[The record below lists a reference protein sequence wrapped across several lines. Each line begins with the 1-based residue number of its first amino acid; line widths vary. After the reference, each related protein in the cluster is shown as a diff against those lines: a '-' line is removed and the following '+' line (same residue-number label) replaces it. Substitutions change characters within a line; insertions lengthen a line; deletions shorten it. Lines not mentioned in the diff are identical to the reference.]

1 MVIYCEVIN
10 VPAVVELSKDKIVK
24 VAVKMV
30 NEKGWDTINA
40 RSLAARLGVST
51 KPLYRIYTNMDQIK
65 EDIYNEIARQ
75 YDEFLTS
82 RIDNKKALLTLCI
95 AYVEFALEYKNLF
108 ISLFLSNNLKW
119 QSIENVLDEKWNQSA
134 IINLVNKHGFTFEE
148 AKNLFMNMWLYANGL
163 ATLIAT
169 NDITMDEKEVLV
181 RLVKYYKILVKGE

>member
-1 MVIYCEVIN
+1 M
-10 VPAVVELSKDKIVK
+10 PAVVELSKDRIVK

-30 NEKGWDTINA
+30 NESGWDSINA
-40 RSLAARLGVST
+40 RSLAARLEVST
-51 KPLYRIYTNMDQIK
+51 KPLYRIYENMDEIK
-65 EDIYNEIARQ
+65 EDIYKEISRQ

-82 RIDNKKALLTLCI
+82 RIDSKKALLTLCI

-108 ISLFLSNNLKW
+108 VSLFLSNNLKW
-119 QSIENVLDEKWNQSA
+119 KSIENVLDEKWNQGT
-134 IINLVNKHGFTFEE
+134 IINLVNKHGYSFEE

-169 NDITMDEKEVLV
+169 NDITMDEQEVLI

>member
-1 MVIYCEVIN
+1 M
-10 VPAVVELSKDKIVK
+10 PAVVELSKDRIVK

-30 NEKGWDTINA
+30 NESGWGSVNA
-40 RSLAARLGVST
+40 RSLAARLNVST
-51 KPLYRIYTNMDQIK
+51 KPLYRIYANMDEIK
-65 EDIYNEIARQ
+65 EDIYKEISRQ

-82 RIDNKKALLTLCI
+82 RIDSKKALLTLCI

-119 QSIENVLDEKWNQSA
+119 KSIENVLDEKWNQST
-134 IINLVNKHGFTFEE
+134 IINLVNKHGYSFEE

-169 NDITMDEKEVLV
+169 NDITMDDQEVLI

>member
-1 MVIYCEVIN
+1 M
-10 VPAVVELSKDKIVK
+10 PAVVELSKDRIVK

-30 NEKGWDTINA
+30 NESGWGSVNA
-40 RSLAARLGVST
+40 RSLAARLKVST
-51 KPLYRIYTNMDQIK
+51 KPLYRIYANMDEIK
-65 EDIYNEIARQ
+65 DDIYKEISRQ

-82 RIDNKKALLTLCI
+82 RIDSTKALLTLCI

-119 QSIENVLDEKWNQSA
+119 KSIENVLDEKWNQST
-134 IINLVNKHGFTFEE
+134 IINLVNKHGYSFEE

-169 NDITMDEKEVLV
+169 NDITMDDQEVLI